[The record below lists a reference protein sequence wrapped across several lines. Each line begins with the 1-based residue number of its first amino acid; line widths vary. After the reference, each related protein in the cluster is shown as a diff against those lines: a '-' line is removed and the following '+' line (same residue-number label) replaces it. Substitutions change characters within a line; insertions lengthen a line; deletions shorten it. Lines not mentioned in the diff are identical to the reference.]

1 MAKIENGGWIK
12 IYSKFLQWEW
22 FDCAEMVQVFVY
34 LLLKANARERCWR
47 GITIGRGQHITS
59 NATMRHDLHL
69 SEQQIRTCIKRLIS
83 TGEIT
88 TKATNKFTIVTICNY
103 DSYQEFS
110 CSSNEQNNEQPNIQ
124 ATDEQRT
131 NNEQTTIPIEDKN
144 NRSIEYNNSLPIG
157 KEPIESKTNPIPYSK
172 IQEMWNDICVSF
184 PKIVKLTDPRKHK
197 IKLRLQEM
205 AGKEKDMAKALAVL
219 EQVFTLAEKSNFLK
233 GDNNRG
239 WTATFDWIIE
249 NPKNWVKIYEGNYK
263 NKTSNETTTSN
274 NGLEKTAA
282 AIDLAFAMLNSDN
295 Q

>member
-34 LLLKANARERCWR
+34 LLLKANAKERCWR

-69 SEQQIRTCIKRLIS
+69 SEQQIRTCLKRLIS

-88 TKATNKFTIVTICNY
+88 TETTNKYTKITICNY

-110 CSSNEQNNEQPNIQ
+110 FSSNEQNNEQPNIQ

-131 NNEQTTIPIEDKN
+131 NNEQTTTPIEDKN
-144 NRSIEYNNSLPIG
+144 NRSIEYINSIPIG
-157 KEPIESKTNPIPYSK
+157 IEPIESPTDQIPYSK
-172 IQEMWNDICVSF
+172 ILKLWNGTCLSF
-184 PKIVKLTDPRKHK
+184 PKLTKITEPRKN
-197 IKLRLQEM
+197 KLRIRLQEM
-205 AGKEKDMAKALAVL
+205 GGKDLDKAIGVLA
-219 EQVFTLAEKSNFLK
+219 EVFTQVEESNFLK
-233 GDNNRG
+233 GDNKRG
-239 WTATFDWIIE
+239 WKANFDWVIK
-249 NPKNWVKIYEGNYK
+249 NPTNWVKIYEGNYK
-263 NKTSNETTTSN
+263 NQTSNETTTSN
-274 NGLEKTAA
+274 NELEKTAA
-282 AIDLAFAMLNSDN
+282 AIDFAFAMLNNADN

>member
-47 GITIGRGQHITS
+47 GVTIGRGQHITS

-88 TKATNKFTIVTICNY
+88 TKATNKFTIITICNY
-103 DSYQEFS
+103 DIYQEFS
-110 CSSNEQNNEQPNIQ
+110 FSNNEQNNEQPNIQ

-131 NNEQTTIPIEDKN
+131 NNEQTTTPIEDKN
-144 NRSIEYNNSLPIG
+144 NRSIEYINSIPTGI
-157 KEPIESKTNPIPYSK
+157 EPIESPTYQIPYSQILK
-172 IQEMWNDICVSF
+172 LWNDTCLSF
-184 PKIVKLTDPRKHK
+184 PKLTKITEPRKN
-197 IKLRLQEM
+197 KLRIRLQEM
-205 AGKEKDMAKALAVL
+205 GGKDLDKAIKV
-219 EQVFTLAEKSNFLK
+219 LAEVFALTEESNFLK
-233 GDNNRG
+233 GDNKRG
-239 WTATFDWIIE
+239 WKANFDWVIE

-263 NKTSNETTTSN
+263 NKTSNETTTGN

>member
-34 LLLKANARERCWR
+34 LLLKANVREKCWR
-47 GITIGRGQHITS
+47 GVTIGRGQHITS

-88 TKATNKFTIVTICNY
+88 TETTNKYTIITICNY

-110 CSSNEQNNEQPNIQ
+110 FSSNEQNNEQPNIQ

-131 NNEQTTIPIEDKN
+131 SNEQTTTPIEDKN
-144 NRSIEYNNSLPIG
+144 NRSIEYFNSIPIG
-157 KEPIESKTNPIPYSK
+157 IEPIESPTDQIPYSK
-172 IQEMWNDICVSF
+172 ILKLWNDTCLSF
-184 PKIVKLTDPRKHK
+184 PKLTKITEPRKN
-197 IKLRLQEM
+197 KLRIRLQEM
-205 AGKEKDMAKALAVL
+205 GGKDLDKAIKV
-219 EQVFTLAEKSNFLK
+219 LAEVFALTEESNFLK
-233 GDNNRG
+233 GDNKRG
-239 WTATFDWIIE
+239 WKANFDWVIE

-263 NKTSNETTTSN
+263 NKTNETTTGN
-274 NGLEKTAA
+274 QGLEKTAA

-295 Q
+295 